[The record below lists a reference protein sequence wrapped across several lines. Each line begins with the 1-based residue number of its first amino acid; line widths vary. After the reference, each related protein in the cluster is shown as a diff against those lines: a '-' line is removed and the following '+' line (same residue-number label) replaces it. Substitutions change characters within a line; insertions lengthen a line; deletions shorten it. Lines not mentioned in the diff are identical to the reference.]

1 MTLRPVESKL
11 IELRGENMPPRKRST
26 PAKSAEVVPTLSK
39 KERVLMMSRYLGT
52 YFAYKAYA
60 VVRECTLP
68 TVRVQ
73 KNGKVSIA
81 RYEKVRADLIAINH
95 RHQTVI
101 VETKS
106 CPADFRSDT
115 KWESYLPLCNKFYF
129 AADPKTAE
137 YIREAIVERK
147 MKGVGVIA
155 VETVDRV
162 RLHQNVRFIR
172 PARSHDCLLEPAEIL
187 WHMALRGSGFVFPGR
202 LQCGNSFMPPKEFW
216 PDSVLP

>member
-1 MTLRPVESKL
+1 MSRPVESKV
-11 IELRGENMPPRKRST
+11 IESRGKSMPPRKRST
-26 PAKSAEVVPTLSK
+26 QAGSAAAPALSK

-73 KNGKVSIA
+73 KNGRVSID
-81 RYEKVRADLIAINH
+81 RWEKVRADLIAINH
-95 RHQTVI
+95 KHQTVI

-106 CPADFRSDT
+106 CPSDFRSDE

-137 YIREAIVERK
+137 YIRAAIVERK
-147 MKGVGVIA
+147 MKGVGSSPWKRSIGCGFLKTFVSFA
-155 VETVDRV
+155 RRAPTTVC
-162 RLHQNVRFIR
+162 
-172 PARSHDCLLEPAEIL
+172 S
-187 WHMALRGSGFVFPGR
+187 S
-202 LQCGNSFMPPKEFW
+202 PPKFSGTW
-216 PDSVLP
+216 P

>member
-1 MTLRPVESKL
+1 MSRPVESKV
-11 IELRGENMPPRKRST
+11 IESRGKSMPPRKRST
-26 PAKSAEVVPTLSK
+26 QAGSAAAPALSK

-73 KNGKVSIA
+73 KNGRVSID
-81 RYEKVRADLIAINH
+81 RWEKVRADLIAINH
-95 RHQTVI
+95 KHQTVI

-106 CPADFRSDT
+106 CPSDFRSDE

-137 YIREAIVERK
+137 YIRAAIVERK

-162 RLHQNVRFIR
+162 RLLENVRFIR
-172 PARSHDCLLEPAEIL
+172 PARTHDCLLEPAEIL

-202 LQCGNSFMPPKEFW
+202 QQRGNSFMPPEEFW

>member
-1 MTLRPVESKL
+1 
-11 IELRGENMPPRKRST
+11 MPPKKRST
-26 PAKSAEVVPTLSK
+26 PQVSSATAPTLSK

-106 CPADFRSDT
+106 CPADFRSDE

-137 YIREAIVERK
+137 YIRAAIVERK
-147 MKGVGVIA
+147 AKGVGVIA

-162 RLHQNVRFIR
+162 RLLENVRFIR
-172 PARSHDCLLEPAEIL
+172 PARSHECLLEPAEIL

>member
-1 MTLRPVESKL
+1 
-11 IELRGENMPPRKRST
+11 
-26 PAKSAEVVPTLSK
+26 
-39 KERVLMMSRYLGT
+39 MMSRYLGT

-106 CPADFRSDT
+106 CPADFRSDE

-137 YIREAIVERK
+137 YIRAAIVERK

-155 VETVDRV
+155 VVGDKNGDALTELMQANAVYVSELAHKVADLIKTAV
-162 RLHQNVRFIR
+162 RGLNFST
-172 PARSHDCLLEPAEIL
+172 A
-187 WHMALRGSGFVFPGR
+187 GF
-202 LQCGNSFMPPKEFW
+202 
-216 PDSVLP
+216 

>member
-1 MTLRPVESKL
+1 
-11 IELRGENMPPRKRST
+11 
-26 PAKSAEVVPTLSK
+26 
-39 KERVLMMSRYLGT
+39 MMSRYLGT

-73 KNGKVSIA
+73 KNGRVSIA

-106 CPADFRSDT
+106 CPADFRSDE

-137 YIREAIVERK
+137 YIRAAIVERK
-147 MKGVGVIA
+147 AKGVGVIA

-162 RLHQNVRFIR
+162 RLLENVRFIR
-172 PARSHDCLLEPAEIL
+172 PARSHECLLEPAEIL

-202 LQCGNSFMPPKEFW
+202 LQCGNSFIPTAYCRELQARLDRIAARTNAPEM
-216 PDSVLP
+216 DCRVRHDGVALGRRTVGTARTG